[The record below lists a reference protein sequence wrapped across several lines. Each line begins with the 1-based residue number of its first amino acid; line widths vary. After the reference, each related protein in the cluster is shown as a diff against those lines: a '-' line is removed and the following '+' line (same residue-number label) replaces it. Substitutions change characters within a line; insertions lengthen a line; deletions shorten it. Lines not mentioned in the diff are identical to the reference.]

1 MIFNKG
7 PGIAEPFHSFSGNQ
21 RMVEYEWTATLVTIE
36 WKPQSYRR
44 EAKNPINGTITIFPD
59 SDNE

>member
-1 MIFNKG
+1 
-7 PGIAEPFHSFSGNQ
+7 
-21 RMVEYEWTATLVTIE
+21 MVEYEWTATLVTIE